1 MTPVS
6 MQVLGS
12 LELLGNP
19 TGLLYALSQ
28 GMHDLVA
35 MPLEAE
41 SAGQARTILLWN
53 RHTYLLKYSLGVDH
67 ILVPVFLPS
76 TAVDKACRM
85 KKTAPHNSVVCASS
99 QKCGACR
106 SWLALG

>member
-1 MTPVS
+1 MTLTVIG

-35 MPLEAE
+35 LPLEAE
-41 SAGQARTILLWN
+41 SAGQASLPPCTI
-53 RHTYLLKYSLGVDH
+53 
-67 ILVPVFLPS
+67 
-76 TAVDKACRM
+76 
-85 KKTAPHNSVVCASS
+85 
-99 QKCGACR
+99 
-106 SWLALG
+106 